1 MQGTPRSLRP
11 HIGIFGRRNVGKSS
25 LINALVGQEVAIVSD
40 VPGTTTDPVFK
51 PIELLP
57 FGPVVLIDTAGLDD
71 EGFLGELRKKKSLEI
86 LNRCDVALL
95 VWDGKTDFTLER
107 EILRLLRERNVL
119 VLGVANKIDE
129 TPVPLDPPED
139 FSIPVFRTSARTGEG
154 IVHLKTTL
162 IEVLR
167 QGVQEKPLIRDL
179 LRPGDLVV
187 LVVPIDLGAP
197 KGRLI
202 FPQVQTIREILDAD
216 AVSLVVKEREL
227 SEALERLKTPPR
239 LVVTDSQ
246 VFHKVAGAI
255 PPSIPLTSFSILFAR
270 HKGDL
275 KTFVE
280 GVKAVERLKPGDRVL
295 ILEACT
301 HHPLPDDIG
310 RVKIPRWLRQYTGA
324 DLHFDVVAGPVVS
337 VPLDE
342 YQLIVHC
349 GGCMINPKEMLFRI
363 HEASRARV
371 PITNY
376 GVLIAYL
383 HGLFPRALEV
393 FPEMAF
399 LKEEGEEKTLA
410 LFRRSGG
417 RWNL

>member
-71 EGFLGELRKKKSLEI
+71 EGFLGELRKQKSLEI
-86 LNRCDVALL
+86 LRRCDVALL
-95 VWDGKTDFTLER
+95 VFDGRTDFSLER
-107 EILRLLRERNVL
+107 EILALLRERGVL

-129 TPVPLDPPED
+129 THEPPSLPED
-139 FSIPVFRTSARTGEG
+139 FNIPVFPTSAKTGQG
-154 IVHLKTTL
+154 ILELKTTL
-162 IEVLR
+162 IHLLQR
-167 QGVQEKPLIRDL
+167 GIQEKPLIRDL
-179 LRPGDLVV
+179 LHPGDLVV

-202 FPQVQTIREILDAD
+202 LPQVQTIREILDAD
-216 AVSLVVKEREL
+216 AMSLVVKEREL
-227 SEALERLKTPPR
+227 SEALERLKNPPR

-246 VFHKVAGAI
+246 VFHKVAGAV
-255 PPSIPLTSFSILFAR
+255 PPSVPITSFSILFAR

-275 KTFVE
+275 QTFVA
-280 GVKAVERLKPGDRVL
+280 GVKAVEHLKPGDRIL

-310 RVKIPRWLRQYTGA
+310 RVKIPRWLRQYLGFEV
-324 DLHFDVVAGPVVS
+324 HCEVIAGPSLS
-337 VPLDE
+337 VPLWD
-342 YQLIVHC
+342 YKLIIHC

-363 HEASRARV
+363 GEASRVGV

-399 LKEEGEEKTLA
+399 LKNETISP
-410 LFRRSGG
+410 LFRKIGG
-417 RWNL
+417 RWSL

>member
-1 MQGTPRSLRP
+1 M
-11 HIGIFGRRNVGKSS
+11 GKSS

-71 EGFLGELRKKKSLEI
+71 EGFLGELRKKKSLEV
-86 LNRCDVALL
+86 LRRCDVALL
-95 VWDGKTDFTLER
+95 VWDGRTDFSFER
-107 EILRLLRERNVL
+107 EILKLLRERDVL

-129 TPVPLDPPED
+129 TAEPLHPPED
-139 FSIPVFRTSARTGEG
+139 FNIPVFYTSARTGKG
-154 IVHLKTTL
+154 IPELKTTL
-162 IEVLR
+162 IEALKR
-167 QGVQEKPLIRDL
+167 TTQEKPLIRDL
-179 LRPGDLVV
+179 VRPGDLVV

-202 FPQVQTIREILDAD
+202 LPQVQTIREILDAD

-227 SEALERLKTPPR
+227 SEALERLKAPPR

-246 VFHKVAGAI
+246 VFHKVAGAV
-255 PPSIPLTSFSILFAR
+255 PPSVPITSFSILFAR

-275 KTFVE
+275 RTFVE
-280 GVKAVERLKPGDRVL
+280 GVRAVERLKPQDRVL

-310 RVKIPRWLRQYTGA
+310 RVKIPRWLRQYLGF
-324 DLHFDVVAGPVVS
+324 DLSFEVVAGPMVS
-337 VPLDE
+337 VPLKE
-342 YQLIVHC
+342 YSLIIHC

-363 HEASRARV
+363 QEASRAGV

-399 LKEEGEEKTLA
+399 LKEEEVSP
-410 LFRRSGG
+410 LFRKIGG
-417 RWNL
+417 RWSL

>member
-51 PIELLP
+51 PMELLP

-71 EGFLGELRKKKSLEI
+71 EGFLGELRKKRSLEI
-86 LNRCDVALL
+86 LRRCDVALL

-107 EILRLLRERNVL
+107 EILKLLRERDVL

-129 TPVPLDPPED
+129 AQEVFNPPED

-154 IVHLKTTL
+154 VLELKNTL
-162 IEVLR
+162 IDILKR
-167 QGVQEKPLIRDL
+167 GIQEKPLIRDL
-179 LRPGDLVV
+179 IRPGDIVV

-202 FPQVQTIREILDAD
+202 LPQVQTIREILDSD
-216 AVSLVVKEREL
+216 ATSIVVKEREL
-227 SEALERLKTPPR
+227 RETLEQLKTPPR

-246 VFHKVAGAI
+246 VFHKVAGAV
-255 PPSIPLTSFSILFAR
+255 PPSVPLTSFSILFAR

-275 KTFVE
+275 KIFVE
-280 GVKAVERLKPGDRVL
+280 GAKAVESLQPHDRVL
-295 ILEACT
+295 VLEACT

-310 RVKIPRWLRQYTGA
+310 RVKIPRWLRQYLGI
-324 DLHFDVVAGPVVS
+324 DLEFDVVAGPMVS
-337 VPLDE
+337 VSLSE
-342 YQLIVHC
+342 YRLIVHC
-349 GGCMINPKEMLFRI
+349 GGCMINSKEMLFRI
-363 HEASRARV
+363 HAASEAHV

-393 FPEMAF
+393 FPEMEF
-399 LKEEGEEKTLA
+399 LQEERISP
-410 LFRRSGG
+410 LFRNIGG

>member
-40 VPGTTTDPVFK
+40 IPGTTTDPVFK

-71 EGFLGELRKKKSLEI
+71 EGFLGELRKQKSLEI
-86 LNRCDVALL
+86 LRRCDVALL
-95 VWDGKTDFTLER
+95 VFDGKTDFSLER
-107 EILRLLRERNVL
+107 EILALLRERGVL

-129 TPVPLDPPED
+129 VHKFPSPPED
-139 FSIPVFRTSARTGEG
+139 FTIPIFRTSAKTKEG
-154 IVHLKTTL
+154 IPELKATL
-162 IEVLR
+162 IEIL
-167 QGVQEKPLIRDL
+167 QKGIQEKPLIRDL
-179 LRPGDLVV
+179 LHPGDLVV

-202 FPQVQTIREILDAD
+202 LPQVQTIREILDAD
-216 AVSLVVKEREL
+216 AMSLVVKEREL

-246 VFHKVAGAI
+246 VFHKVAGAV
-255 PPSIPLTSFSILFAR
+255 PPSVPITSFSILFAR

-275 KTFVE
+275 QTFVE

-310 RVKIPRWLRQYTGA
+310 RVKIPRWLRQYLGF
-324 DLHFDVVAGPVVS
+324 DLSFEVVAGPSVS
-337 VPLDE
+337 LSLKD
-342 YQLIVHC
+342 YNLIIHC
-349 GGCMINPKEMLFRI
+349 GGCMINPKEMLFRLQ
-363 HEASRARV
+363 EATRFGV

-376 GVLIAYL
+376 GILIAYL
-383 HGLFPRALEV
+383 QGLFPRALEV

-399 LKEEGEEKTLA
+399 LKEETVSP
-410 LFRRSGG
+410 LFRKIGG
-417 RWNL
+417 RWSL

>member
-1 MQGTPRSLRP
+1 MQGTPRSVRP

-51 PIELLP
+51 SIELLP

-71 EGFLGELRKKKSLEI
+71 EGFLGELRKQKSLEI
-86 LNRCDVALL
+86 LRRCDVALL
-95 VWDGKTDFTLER
+95 VFDGTTDFSLER
-107 EILRLLRERNVL
+107 EILTLLRERDIL
-119 VLGVANKIDE
+119 VLGVVNKIDVM
-129 TPVPLDPPED
+129 PHPEIPRD
-139 FSIPVFRTSARTGEG
+139 FTFPVFQVSARTGEG
-154 IVHLKTTL
+154 IPELKATL

-167 QGVQEKPLIRDL
+167 KGVQEKPLIRDL
-179 LRPGDLVV
+179 VRPGDLVV

-202 FPQVQTIREILDAD
+202 LPQVQTIREILDAD
-216 AVSLVVKEREL
+216 AMSLVVKEREL
-227 SEALERLKTPPR
+227 SEALANLRTPPR

-246 VFHKVAGAI
+246 VFHKVAGAV
-255 PPSIPLTSFSILFAR
+255 PPSVPITSFSILFAR

-275 KTFVE
+275 RTFVE
-280 GVKAVERLKPGDRVL
+280 GVKAIERLKPNDRVL
-295 ILEACT
+295 ILEACS

-310 RVKIPRWLRQYTGA
+310 RVKIPRWLRQYLGF
-324 DLHFDVVAGPVVS
+324 DLRFEVVAGPS
-337 VPLDE
+337 LNVPLKA
-342 YQLIVHC
+342 YQLIIHC

-363 HEASRARV
+363 QEASRAGV

-376 GVLIAYL
+376 GILIAYL

-393 FPEMAF
+393 FPEMQ
-399 LKEEGEEKTLA
+399 LSEEETVSP
-410 LFRRSGG
+410 LFRRAGG
-417 RWNL
+417 RWSA

>member
-25 LINALVGQEVAIVSD
+25 LINALVAQEVAIVSD

-71 EGFLGELRKKKSLEI
+71 EGFLGELRKQKSFEVLR
-86 LNRCDVALL
+86 RCDVALL
-95 VWDGKTDFTLER
+95 VWDGKTDFSLER
-107 EILRLLRERNVL
+107 EILKLLRERDVL

-129 TPVPLDPPED
+129 ITEHPHPPED
-139 FSIPVFRTSARTGEG
+139 FNIPVFRVSARTGEG
-154 IVHLKTTL
+154 IPELKRTL
-162 IEVLR
+162 VELLR
-167 QGVQEKPLIRDL
+167 KGIQEKPLIRDL

-202 FPQVQTIREILDAD
+202 LPQVQTIREILDAD

-246 VFHKVAGAI
+246 VFHKVAGAV
-255 PPSIPLTSFSILFAR
+255 PPSIPMTSFSILFAR

-275 KTFVE
+275 QTFVE
-280 GVKAVERLKPGDRVL
+280 GVRAVERLKPHDRVL

-310 RVKIPRWLRQYTGA
+310 RVKIPRWLRQYLGF
-324 DLHFDVVAGPVVS
+324 DLSFEVVAGPVVS
-337 VPLDE
+337 APLKE
-342 YQLIVHC
+342 YALIIHC

-363 HEASRARV
+363 QEASRAGV

-376 GVLIAYL
+376 GILIAYL

-399 LKEEGEEKTLA
+399 LKDEEVSP
-410 LFRRSGG
+410 LFRKIGG

>member
-71 EGFLGELRKKKSLEI
+71 EGFLGELRKQKSLEI
-86 LNRCDVALL
+86 LRRCDVALL
-95 VWDGKTDFTLER
+95 VFDGKTDFSLER
-107 EILRLLRERNVL
+107 EILALLRERGVL

-129 TPVPLDPPED
+129 AHELPSPPED
-139 FSIPVFRTSARTGEG
+139 FNIPIFRTSAKTQEG
-154 IVHLKTTL
+154 IPELKATL
-162 IEVLR
+162 IEIL
-167 QGVQEKPLIRDL
+167 QKGVQEKPLIRDL

-202 FPQVQTIREILDAD
+202 LPQVQTIREILDAD

-227 SEALERLKTPPR
+227 SEALERLKTLPR

-246 VFHKVAGAI
+246 VFHKVAGAV
-255 PPSIPLTSFSILFAR
+255 PPSVPITSFSILFAR

-275 KTFVE
+275 QTFVE
-280 GVKAVERLKPGDRVL
+280 GVKAVEHLKPGDRVL

-310 RVKIPRWLRQYTGA
+310 RVKIPRWLRQYLGF
-324 DLHFDVVAGPVVS
+324 DLSFEVVAGPS
-337 VPLDE
+337 ISLSLKD
-342 YQLIVHC
+342 YSLIIHC
-349 GGCMINPKEMLFRI
+349 GGCMINPKEMLFRLQ
-363 HEASRARV
+363 EASRFGV

-376 GVLIAYL
+376 GILIAYL
-383 HGLFPRALEV
+383 QGLFPRALEV

-399 LKEEGEEKTLA
+399 LKEETVPP
-410 LFRRSGG
+410 LFRKIGG
-417 RWNL
+417 RWSL

>member
-71 EGFLGELRKKKSLEI
+71 EGFLGELRKRKSLEV
-86 LNRCDVALL
+86 LRRCDVALL
-95 VWDGKTDFTLER
+95 VWDGRTDFTLER
-107 EILRLLRERNVL
+107 EILGLLREREIL
-119 VLGVANKIDE
+119 VLGIANKIDE
-129 TPVPLDPPED
+129 NHAAPEPPQD
-139 FSIPVFRTSARTGEG
+139 FNIPVFRTSALTGEG
-154 IVHLKTTL
+154 IPKLKSTL
-162 IEVLR
+162 IEALKK
-167 QGVQEKPLIRDL
+167 GVQEKPLIRDL
-179 LRPGDLVV
+179 LRPGDTVV

-202 FPQVQTIREILDAD
+202 LPQVQTIREILDVD
-216 AVSLVVKEREL
+216 AIALVAKEREL
-227 SEALERLKTPPR
+227 NEVLNSLKTPPR

-246 VFHKVAGAI
+246 VFHKVAGVL
-255 PPSIPLTSFSILFAR
+255 PPSVPLTSFSILFAR

-275 KTFVE
+275 ITFVE
-280 GVKAVERLKPGDRVL
+280 GVKAIERLKPGDRVL

-310 RVKIPRWLRQYTGA
+310 RVKIPRWLRQYLGV
-324 DLHFDVVAGPVVS
+324 DLEFDAVAGPTIS
-337 VPLDE
+337 VPLSS
-342 YQLIVHC
+342 YRLIVHC
-349 GGCMINPKEMLFRI
+349 GGCMINPREMLFRI
-363 HEASRARV
+363 EKAQEVSV

-393 FPEMAF
+393 FPEMSF
-399 LKEEGEEKTLA
+399 LKEDAKVPSP
-410 LFRRSGG
+410 LFRQLGS
-417 RWNL
+417 RWSL

>member
-71 EGFLGELRKKKSLEI
+71 EGFLGELRKKRSLEV
-86 LNRCDVALL
+86 LRRCDVALL
-95 VWDGKTDFTLER
+95 VWDGRTDFTLER
-107 EILRLLRERNVL
+107 EILGLLQEREVL

-129 TPVPLDPPED
+129 NHKMPEPPQD
-139 FSIPVFRTSARTGEG
+139 FDIPIFRTSALTGTG
-154 IVHLKTTL
+154 ISELKSML
-162 IEVLR
+162 IETLKR
-167 QGVQEKPLIRDL
+167 GVQEKPLIRDL
-179 LRPGDLVV
+179 LRPGDTVV

-202 FPQVQTIREILDAD
+202 LPQVQTIREILDSD
-216 AVSLVVKEREL
+216 ALAIVVKEREL
-227 SEALERLKTPPR
+227 HEALGNLKNLPR

-246 VFHKVAGAI
+246 VFHKVAGAV
-255 PPSIPLTSFSILFAR
+255 PASVPMTSFSILFAR

-275 KTFVE
+275 ATFVE
-280 GVKAVERLKPGDRVL
+280 GVRVVECLKPGDRVL

-310 RVKIPRWLRQYTGA
+310 RVKIPRWLRQHVGV
-324 DLHFDVVAGPVVS
+324 DLEFDVVAGPS
-337 VPLDE
+337 LSAPLSS
-342 YQLIVHC
+342 YRLIVHC
-349 GGCMINPKEMLFRI
+349 GGCMINPREMLSRI
-363 HEASRARV
+363 DRAREAGV

-393 FPEMAF
+393 FPEMSS
-399 LKEEGEEKTLA
+399 LQEEEKFSL
-410 LFRRSGG
+410 LFRRVGG

>member
-71 EGFLGELRKKKSLEI
+71 EGFLGELRKQKSLEI
-86 LNRCDVALL
+86 LRRCDVALL
-95 VWDGKTDFTLER
+95 VFDGKTDFSLER
-107 EILRLLRERNVL
+107 EILALLRERGVL

-129 TPVPLDPPED
+129 AHELPSPPED
-139 FSIPVFRTSARTGEG
+139 FNIPIFRTSAKTQEG
-154 IVHLKTTL
+154 IPELKATL
-162 IEVLR
+162 IEIL
-167 QGVQEKPLIRDL
+167 QKGVQEKPLIRDL

-202 FPQVQTIREILDAD
+202 LPQVQTIREILDAD

-246 VFHKVAGAI
+246 VFHKVAGAV
-255 PPSIPLTSFSILFAR
+255 PPSVPITSFSILFAR

-275 KTFVE
+275 QTFVA
-280 GVKAVERLKPGDRVL
+280 GVKAVEHLKPGDRVL

-310 RVKIPRWLRQYTGA
+310 RVKIPRWLKQYLGF
-324 DLHFDVVAGPVVS
+324 DLSFEVVAGPSVS
-337 VPLDE
+337 LSLKD
-342 YQLIVHC
+342 YRLIIHC
-349 GGCMINPKEMLFRI
+349 GGCMINPKEMLFRLQ
-363 HEASRARV
+363 EASRFGV

-376 GVLIAYL
+376 GILIAYL
-383 HGLFPRALEV
+383 QGLFPRALEV

-399 LKEEGEEKTLA
+399 LKEETVPP
-410 LFRRSGG
+410 LFRKIGG
-417 RWNL
+417 RWSL